1 MSEEARRPRI
11 LVVDDAVESL
21 RLLVMLLEQLGYE
34 TRPVTSGAQALD
46 AAERAIPDLVL
57 LDVTMPDMSGY
68 DVCRALKGRAA
79 LRDVPVVFLT
89 GRDDGDDK
97 VKAFEAGGVDY
108 VVKPFEVEEIQARV
122 KTHLALREAQL
133 ELAESRERIRAL
145 EEFRDELVHMIVHDT
160 RSPLTSIQE
169 LSGPLARSRCDLV
182 KIVSEARD
190 AFPRSETNCTVAIE
204 APGPIEVDCDAGLVR
219 RVVEELVSDAI
230 ERSPPQG
237 RIVVLLFWLE
247 GRVRVAIED
256 EGPAAPIAER
266 SAALGL
272 AFSKLAIQAHGGA
285 IGIEPRGPRGRS
297 VWFELPTSR

>member
-1 MSEEARRPRI
+1 MTGEPRRPRI

-34 TRPVTSGAQALD
+34 TRPVTSGAQALH

-122 KTHLALREAQL
+122 KTHLALREARL
-133 ELAESRERIRAL
+133 EVAESRERIRAL
-145 EEFRDELVHMIVHDT
+145 EEFRDELVHMIVHDM
-160 RSPLTSIQE
+160 RSPLTAIQE
-169 LSGPLARSRCDLV
+169 LIGPLARSRCDLV

-190 AFPRSETNCTVAIE
+190 AFRASETSGTVEIE
-204 APGPIEVDCDAGLVR
+204 ARGPIEVVCDAGLVR

-230 ERSPPQG
+230 VRSPPGG
-237 RIVVLLFWLE
+237 RVVASVSGLE
-247 GRVRVAIED
+247 GRVRIAIED
-256 EGPAAPIAER
+256 EGPTVPIAAR

-272 AFSKLAIQAHGGA
+272 AFSKLAIQAHGGT
-285 IGIEPRGPRGRS
+285 IGIEPREPRGRS
-297 VWFELPTSR
+297 IWFELPISR